1 MIAFTVKVYAVL
13 SVLIVLGSLYWADD
27 HLTTGLSLSLIA
39 FGVNFYWMAK
49 AVDAQLKPFRGE
61 ETSPLFLF
69 LSNLRILIVLLSIF
83 AILVA
88 FGRVPVLIGISLVV
102 STLLG
107 SALVFEY
114 LDRKDNFNE

>member
-1 MIAFTVKVYAVL
+1 MIMLTTKVYAIL
-13 SVLIVLGSLYWADD
+13 SILTVLGSLYWSDD
-27 HLTTGLSLSLIA
+27 EFTFGLICSLIA
-39 FGVNFYWMAK
+39 FGINFYWMAK
-49 AVDAQLKPFRGE
+49 AVDALLKPFRGQ

-69 LSNLRILIVLLSIF
+69 LSNFRILIFLGSIF

-88 FGRVPVLIGISLVV
+88 FGWVPVLVGISLVV

-107 SALVFEY
+107 SALVFEH